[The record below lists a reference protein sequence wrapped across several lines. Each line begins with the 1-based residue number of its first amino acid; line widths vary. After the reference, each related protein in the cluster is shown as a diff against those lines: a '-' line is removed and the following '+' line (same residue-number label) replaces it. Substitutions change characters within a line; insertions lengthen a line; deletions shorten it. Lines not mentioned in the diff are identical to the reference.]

1 MNNLREAREALGQ
14 RLREIRK
21 GAGLTGR
28 ALADLEGWHESKV
41 SKIEYGKQ
49 TPSENDLRAWCLH
62 CRATTQLPDLIA
74 TLRNVEAAYLEVRR
88 MRIPQWQRVI
98 AKMERSAQLI
108 RWFEPG
114 LIPGLLQTPRYIR
127 GVLETIEALYGGPD
141 VIQASIAARLARQNV
156 LYQGQHQFH
165 FLIGEQALR
174 TVVGGPDVMV
184 EQLDRLLVAMTLP
197 RVVVS
202 VVPIDAPYRIPLMNF
217 TIFDRKMVQA
227 ETITAQLTITQPRE
241 VTLYERA
248 FAAANE
254 QAVIGSTARE
264 LLQAAIDRYR
274 SAADDATPA
283 T

>member
-1 MNNLREAREALGQ
+1 MTNPREAREALGQ

-49 TPSENDLRAWCLH
+49 TPSEKDLRAWCLH
-62 CRATTQLPDLIA
+62 CHATNQLPDLIA
-74 TLRNVEAAYLEVRR
+74 TLHNVEAAYLEVRR

-98 AKMERSAQLI
+98 AKMEADAELV
-108 RWFEPG
+108 RWYEPG

-127 GVLETIEALYGGPD
+127 GVLETVEALYGGPTAID
-141 VIQASIAARLARQNV
+141 ASLAARLERQTV
-156 LYQGQHQFH
+156 LYRGRHRFH

-174 TVVGGPDVMV
+174 TVVGGPEVMI

-197 RVVVS
+197 RVVLGVI
-202 VVPIDAPYRIPLMNF
+202 PLDAAYRIPLMNF

-227 ETITAQLTITQPRE
+227 ETITAQLTVTQPRE
-241 VTLYERA
+241 VVLYEKA
-248 FAAANE
+248 FTALTE
-254 QAVIGSTARE
+254 QAVIGNGARE
-264 LLQAAIDRYR
+264 LIRAAMDRYSR
-274 SAADDATPA
+274 GADDADPGR
-283 T
+283 